1 MLTRSQPGLE
11 WFGASVRGRS
21 HIPQSRANEDAWMG
35 MSGAFGTA
43 IVISVAAA
51 RSRNV
56 LIMQFYNRLTGQIR
70 KEIPTR
76 LLLGQWQIHTE
87 TETATVNAVPI
98 SPQSRL
104 YIFPDTGKRC
114 SIRVLDES
122 REEQSFPDWQIP
134 SDLLLESLGFF
145 AGTLDKLDKLS
156 GNLWEKWV
164 NTSPLVHD
172 IGKTIRPQ
180 RLEELLERHIGHIEE
195 ICHLPRTYLKMETD
209 RLPVSPVQKISPH
222 ATEFLSVHTEDWEK
236 RTFRNVRPKRVLCL
250 IREDLLDIYENKV
263 TARLID
269 RLLEYLQKR
278 IIEVKTLK
286 RELEQADDFS
296 KDTQK
301 IPWRNRN
308 RICSLWG
315 DRFQGGTALKTA
327 EKTLKLLKQL

>member
-56 LIMQFYNRLTGQIR
+56 LIMQFYTRLIVQTR
-70 KEIPTR
+70 KEMPTR

-180 RLEELLERHIGHIEE
+180 RL
-195 ICHLPRTYLKMETD
+195 
-209 RLPVSPVQKISPH
+209 
-222 ATEFLSVHTEDWEK
+222 
-236 RTFRNVRPKRVLCL
+236 
-250 IREDLLDIYENKV
+250 
-263 TARLID
+263 
-269 RLLEYLQKR
+269 
-278 IIEVKTLK
+278 
-286 RELEQADDFS
+286 
-296 KDTQK
+296 
-301 IPWRNRN
+301 
-308 RICSLWG
+308 
-315 DRFQGGTALKTA
+315 
-327 EKTLKLLKQL
+327 